1 MQNHNANS
9 KQRIVR
15 AGLTLIVVGA
25 ITTPALAFDPDTGTI
40 SPPDPARI
48 KHFKSRTVK
57 IDFELRSGRNTVTGV
72 DLWFTDTRSAT
83 WTQATLANANA
94 SPIVWTAPHD
104 GLYGLYLIVSN
115 AAGAS
120 SPPPTS
126 GAAPHQWVQ
135 VDAASAPSTPPPR
148 PGAASTPPTPPTATV
163 TSIERDAQFATNRRL
178 QILWSAAGGDLAP
191 RPIDIYYCRT
201 GDDIFNLIATSLSN
215 DGAFR
220 WTVPSDVAGSLKLKV
235 VARDRAGQAAE
246 AFSAP
251 IEVPADNSPHAA
263 AAESSGPNISVTDA
277 VTDVPPAAS
286 PAPTRPTPRAEQTR
300 PHSPPMPDVLDS
312 PATPATDDPPPPRP
326 TPRPSKPIGRAAA
339 ALERADTLRASGE
352 WELAEQQFNDALQ
365 ADPDSVEARLG
376 LASVLT
382 KQRKLDAAEAEYTTV
397 MRSAPGNIE
406 ALRGLAMVQ
415 VARRRY
421 AAAAKSLDDLLQRRP
436 DDAEALIISG
446 DVAML
451 MGEKTAAR
459 RAWRKVESLPDVPAD
474 VADRARKRLVI
485 YPADDQP

>member
-1 MQNHNANS
+1 M
-9 KQRIVR
+9 
-15 AGLTLIVVGA
+15 TLILVGA
-25 ITTPALAFDPDTGTI
+25 ITTQTLAFDPDTGTI

-57 IDFELRSGRNTVTGV
+57 IDFELRSGRDTVTGV
-72 DLWFTDTRSAT
+72 DLWFTDTRSST

-135 VDAASAPSTPPPR
+135 VDAAAPSTPPPSPR
-148 PGAASTPPTPPTATV
+148 ASSAPPTPPTASV
-163 TSIERDAQFATNRRL
+163 TSIERDTQFATNRRL
-178 QILWSAAGGDLAP
+178 QIRWSATGGQLAP

-201 GDDIFNLIATSLSN
+201 GDDIFNLIAASLSN

-220 WTVPSDVAGSLKLKV
+220 WTVPSDLAGSLKLKV
-235 VARDRAGQAAE
+235 VARDSAGQAAE
-246 AFSAP
+246 ALSAA
-251 IEVPADNSPHAA
+251 IDIPADSSPHL
-263 AAESSGPNISVTDA
+263 A
-277 VTDVPPAAS
+277 VTETSGSNMALTEATPAAS
-286 PAPTRPTPRAEQTR
+286 PTPVRSAPPAAQSR
-300 PHSPPMPDVLDS
+300 PHTPPLPDVLES
-312 PATPATDDPPPPRP
+312 AAPSANDDAPPPRP
-326 TPRPSKPIGRAAA
+326 TPRPSKPTGRADA
-339 ALERADTLRASGE
+339 ALERAESLRANGE
-352 WELAEQQFNDALQ
+352 WELAEQLFNDALQ
-365 ADPDSVEARLG
+365 ADPNSVEAHLG
-376 LASVLT
+376 LASVLA
-382 KQRKLDAAEAEYTTV
+382 KQRKLDPAEAEFTTV
-397 MRSAPGNIE
+397 LHSEPGNIE

-459 RAWRKVESLPDVPAD
+459 RAWRKVESLPDVPAE